1 MKQSRRNFL
10 FKTGLFAVSAPILG
24 QSLLSCTSATQ
35 TAEVTDKLSGTGID
49 KFGIQLWTVKED
61 MAKDPLATLKA
72 LSADG
77 YRQIESFG
85 GDSGIFWGYSPADFK
100 KILDDLGLE
109 IISSHVN
116 PAYTIDLSL
125 EEEFKKLSADAASIG
140 IKYLINPFPGELKTD
155 PEWQNVAVGLNRQG
169 KITKDAG
176 LKIGYHNHHIEFM
189 PTAEGNIPEEL
200 LLNGTD
206 KDLVDFELDIYWN
219 IKAGQQPVDWFNNY
233 ADRYKLV
240 HVKDLYKPEKVAEIE
255 AAEKPEGFWPAGAS
269 TTIGNGSIDFSTVL
283 KDAKNH
289 GVEYFIVEQE
299 RFDDS
304 TPLQDAEKD
313 AEYMKSFKFA

>member
-10 FKTGLFAVSAPILG
+10 LKTGLFAVSAPILG
-24 QSLLSCTSATQ
+24 QSLLSCTSATK
-35 TAEVTDKLSGTGID
+35 TTEVTDTLSGTGID

-72 LSADG
+72 LSSDG
-77 YRQIESFG
+77 YKQIESFG
-85 GDSGIFWGYSPADFK
+85 GDKGIFWGYTPTEFK

-109 IISSHVN
+109 IVSSHVN
-116 PAYTIDLSL
+116 PAYTTDLSL

-140 IKYLINPFPGELKTD
+140 VKYLINPFPGELKTD
-155 PEWQNVAVGLNRQG
+155 AEWQKVAEGLNKQG
-169 KITKDAG
+169 QITKAAG
-176 LKIGYHNHHIEFM
+176 LKTGYHNHHIEFL
-189 PTAEGNIPEEL
+189 PTAEGSIPEEL
-200 LLNGTD
+200 LLKGTD
-206 KDLVDFELDIYWN
+206 KDLVDFELDLYWN
-219 IKAGQQPVDWFNNY
+219 IKAGQQPADWFTNY

-240 HVKDLYKPEKVAEIE
+240 HVKDLYKAEKVAEIE
-255 AAEKPEGFWPAGAS
+255 AAEKAEGFWPAGAS
-269 TTIGNGSIDFSTVL
+269 TTIGNGRIDFPTIL

-304 TPLQDAEKD
+304 TPLQDVKKD